1 MKTIHVWFMLMLLT
15 AMTIIIAILFFSKA
29 IIIGLF
35 TAKFILVVFHFMEIK
50 LAHNF
55 WKIAIVSIAVIINLL
70 ILLV

>member
-15 AMTIIIAILFFSKA
+15 AMTIITSIFFFSKS

-35 TAKFILVVFHFMEIK
+35 TAKFLLVVFYFMDIK
-50 LAHNF
+50 LAYIF
-55 WKIAIVSIAVIINLL
+55 WKIAIVIIVVIINFL

>member
-15 AMTIIIAILFFSKA
+15 AMTIITSIFFFSKS

-35 TAKFILVVFHFMEIK
+35 TAKFLLVVFYFMDIK
-50 LAHNF
+50 LAHNL